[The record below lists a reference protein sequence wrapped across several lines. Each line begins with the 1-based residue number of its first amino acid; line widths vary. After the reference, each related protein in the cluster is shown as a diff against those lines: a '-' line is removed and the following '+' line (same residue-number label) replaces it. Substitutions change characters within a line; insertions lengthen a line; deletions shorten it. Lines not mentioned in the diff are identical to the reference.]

1 MQEGALRGVSMQTYE
16 SHIPYVM
23 QFTTDYNIAP
33 MGWMH
38 LRTAKVRRCNAL
50 RRRCGATLVIEAPI
64 SPSIARISAQ
74 LALVAD

>member
-1 MQEGALRGVSMQTYE
+1 VFLFLQEGALRGVSMQTYE

-50 RRRCGATLVIEAPI
+50 RRSCGATLYCGAT
-64 SPSIARISAQ
+64 
-74 LALVAD
+74 L

>member
-16 SHIPYVM
+16 SHIPYIM

-38 LRTAKVRRCNAL
+38 LRTAKVRRC
-50 RRRCGATLVIEAPI
+50 
-64 SPSIARISAQ
+64 IA
-74 LALVAD
+74 